1 MRRFLAALSSG
12 VLIALAATSI
22 ASAGGDPFT
31 RSWSAIDFDGSVM
44 TLTFT
49 GTGDTRTVSFVDTR
63 AAGCHGDQYRLDGT
77 GAITGNDFVA
87 QMTGGCA
94 GDDPTTSGDPAI
106 FAYDPASDT
115 LSFGEVTWHRGNWAR
130 DAFLGVW
137 HATDVDGSTLKLT
150 FRGSGLT
157 RLVSFMDDLATSCIP
172 DAVLR
177 AVGTGVIEPVL
188 GVGRYITV
196 SLEGGCVDG
205 ASVEFPDLM
214 YKYQV
219 ETDTLLGPLGL
230 GGGELYGTLTWH
242 RG

>member
-31 RSWSAIDFDGSVM
+31 RSWSAIDVDGSVM

-49 GTGDTRTVSFVDTR
+49 GTGDTRTVSFVDSR
-63 AAGCHGDQYRLDGT
+63 AAGCGGDPYSLDGT
-77 GAITGNDFVA
+77 GVIEGNDLIA
-87 QMTGGCA
+87 TLSGGCA
-94 GDDPTTSGDPAI
+94 RDSQTTLPAAAVI
-106 FAYDPASDT
+106 SYDPASDT
-115 LSFGEVTWHRGNWAR
+115 LSFVEVTWHRGNWAR

-137 HATDVDGSTLKLT
+137 HATDVDGSSLKLT

-157 RLVSFMDDLATSCIP
+157 RSVSFMDDLATSCNP

-177 AVGTGVIEPVL
+177 AVGTGVIGLVL
-188 GVGRYITV
+188 GEGRYITV
-196 SLEGGCVDG
+196 SLEGGCVGG

-214 YKYQV
+214 YGYQV
-219 ETDTLLGPLGL
+219 ATDTLRGPLGL
-230 GGGELYGTLTWH
+230 GGGELYGTFTWH